1 MADAKSRA
9 YIFKVVSTMLG
20 EPSRA
25 VEDSAP
31 DDLVAQFLDAKVV
44 EGKKVDKL
52 LFYAQDKTVIC
63 TTGDKEPLTGKCA
76 YVVRVTDEGKPVTAA
91 ETDIN
96 FGTINGDSTA
106 TLQTLTQ
113 LMSNVYD
120 PCLASNLFGY
130 MKKMKP
136 NEKEELET
144 LQKKC
149 VVVIDKA
156 ISSLAGGMK
165 LAEIDPSDPELK
177 VRAVPGPVR
186 TVVRSPEICPPASL
200 AFPHLALP
208 PAAERELRPPRA
220 CADREQAGRYPSGC
234 GQSVGSGQTGGAGH
248 RLVRANGEALQRGR
262 VACWRRH

>member
-1 MADAKSRA
+1 MLRREGGGKNKKRPGYLFTPCLLLHYKLSAVVGGSRRRALSVGDDARAFGEMADVKSRA
-9 YIFKVVSTMLG
+9 YIFKVASTMLG
-20 EPSRA
+20 ESSRA

-31 DDLVAQFLDAKVV
+31 DDLVAQFLEAKVV
-44 EGKKVDKL
+44 EGRKVDKL

-76 YVVRVTDEGKPVTAA
+76 YVVRVTDEGKPVTVP

-113 LMSNVYD
+113 LMSNVFD

-130 MKKMKP
+130 VKKMKP

-156 ISSLAGGMK
+156 IHSLAGGMK
-165 LAEIDPSDPELK
+165 LAEIDTSDAELK
-177 VRAVPGPVR
+177 VRAGPGRGR
-186 TVVRSPEICPPASL
+186 TAVCFPEICPPVSL
-200 AFPHLALP
+200 AFL
-208 PAAERELRPPRA
+208 
-220 CADREQAGRYPSGC
+220 
-234 GQSVGSGQTGGAGH
+234 
-248 RLVRANGEALQRGR
+248 
-262 VACWRRH
+262 

>member
-1 MADAKSRA
+1 MADVKSRA
-9 YIFKVVSTMLG
+9 YIFKVASTMLG
-20 EPSRA
+20 ESSRA

-31 DDLVAQFLDAKVV
+31 DDLVAQFLEAKVV
-44 EGKKVDKL
+44 EGRKVDKL

-76 YVVRVTDEGKPVTAA
+76 YVVRVTDEGKPVTVP

-113 LMSNVYD
+113 LMSNVFD

-130 MKKMKP
+130 VKKMKP

-156 ISSLAGGMK
+156 IHSLAGGMK
-165 LAEIDPSDPELK
+165 LAEIDTSDAELK
-177 VRAVPGPVR
+177 VRTGPGRVGAVVCF
-186 TVVRSPEICPPASL
+186 PEICPRVSL
-200 AFPHLALP
+200 AFL
-208 PAAERELRPPRA
+208 
-220 CADREQAGRYPSGC
+220 
-234 GQSVGSGQTGGAGH
+234 
-248 RLVRANGEALQRGR
+248 
-262 VACWRRH
+262 

>member
-63 TTGDKEPLTGKCA
+63 TTGDREPLTGKCA

-165 LAEIDPSDPELK
+165 LAEIDPSDAELK
-177 VRAVPGPVR
+177 VRAGPGRVR
-186 TVVRSPEICPPASL
+186 TTVRSPEICLPASL
-200 AFPHLALP
+200 AFLHQPCIVSILAT
-208 PAAERELRPPRA
+208 ECELRPPRA
-220 CADREQAGRYPSGC
+220 CRSRTSRPLSK
-234 GQSVGSGQTGGAGH
+234 
-248 RLVRANGEALQRGR
+248 RLRPI
-262 VACWRRH
+262 RR